1 MVNLFGLLLGTILRL
16 IHGAVLGQNSS
27 VSKIE

>member
-16 IHGAVLGQNSS
+16 IHGAVLGQNSHPFE
-27 VSKIE
+27 K

>member
-16 IHGAVLGQNSS
+16 IHGAVVGQNSNS
-27 VSKIE
+27 FEK